1 MYRPAA
7 FDIGERSA
15 MHDFIDRCGPAQ
27 LVTSNGGRL
36 TASIVPLL
44 LDRSVGEH
52 GTLVGHLARPNPQWR
67 NLDGSV
73 EALAIFTGA
82 DAYVSPTY
90 YPTKAETGKVV
101 PTWNYVTV
109 HAHGP
114 LLIHDDKQFVERVV
128 RGLTQKHE
136 GRRPEPWSVDD
147 APAPYID
154 AMLGGIVGFE
164 LSITL
169 LEGKAK
175 LSQNKSRADI
185 DGTIAG
191 LSDGTPAER
200 EVAAMMRDIG

>member
-7 FDIGERSA
+7 FDISEQSA
-15 MHDFIDRCGPAQ
+15 MHDFIDGCGPAQ

-147 APAPYID
+147 APAQYID

-191 LSDGTPAER
+191 LADGTPAER

>member
-7 FDIGERSA
+7 FDIGEQSA
-15 MHDFIDRCGPAQ
+15 MHDFIDGCGPAQ

-114 LLIHDDKQFVERVV
+114 LIIHDDKQFVERVV

-147 APAPYID
+147 APAQYID

-191 LSDGTPAER
+191 LADGTPAER

>member
-7 FDIGERSA
+7 FDISEQSA
-15 MHDFIDRCGPAQ
+15 MHDFIDGCGPAQ
-27 LVTSNGGRL
+27 LVTPNGGRL

-147 APAPYID
+147 APAQYID